1 MIKIKNYFF
10 YNDSKKEELGNGVS
24 RKILAYN
31 GNLMTVEVN
40 FEKNAI
46 GNLHSHPHEQM
57 TYVLEGEFVFKIG
70 NEEKIVKAGDVL
82 YKQPNIEHGCLCLKK
97 GKLIDIFTPI
107 REDFIK

>member
-40 FEKNAI
+40 FEKNAV

>member
-46 GNLHSHPHEQM
+46 GNLHSHPHEQI

>member
-82 YKQPNIEHGCLCLKK
+82 YKQPDIEHGCLCLKK